1 MISTCLKTLLAM
13 LLAAGTAAQ
22 AATLRWAGRGDA
34 PTLDP
39 HSFNEGFTDTLVGHV
54 YEHLV
59 RVDRE
64 QRRVPGLAESWQVV
78 NDTTWRFTVRRGVV
92 FSDGSPFTA
101 ADAVFSIERA
111 QQASSQQAYF
121 ARQLGKPVLVDDRT
135 FELRLEKPNPLLIEH
150 QLNVRMMSAAWCKAN
165 GADKVPNFTQKE
177 EAFSTRHALGTG
189 PYMLES
195 YEPGV
200 KAVLVRNPKWWDRNE
215 GNIDRIV
222 YTPIANDGTRTAA
235 LLAGDIDFT
244 HDTPPQDTTR
254 LSRDPAVKLSTGPE
268 NRILFFAMDQQRDE
282 LLYASVKGRNP
293 FKDVRVREAFML
305 AIDAEAIK
313 ANTMR
318 GQSVPTACL
327 APAAIGCLAPEL
339 ERRPAADPA
348 KAKALLAAA
357 GYPEGFELTLDC
369 PNDRYVN
376 DQAICLA
383 AAAMLGKVGVKV
395 KVDARPKSIYFQK
408 IERHDTSF
416 YLLGWGGG
424 TTDAQGTLDP
434 IAHRP
439 DAASKKGEYNYGG
452 SGDAELDRLLDAA
465 GTDMNAERRA
475 RLIGDAQRRVMQ
487 QFYLLP
493 LHRQM
498 ITWVGRRNV
507 APVVMPDNGVRAQ
520 WMRID

>member
-1 MISTCLKTLLAM
+1 MRRIAALFLLV
-13 LLAAGTAAQ
+13 LPLAVPAQ
-22 AATLRWAGRGDA
+22 TLRWASQGD
-34 PTLDP
+34 PMTMDP
-39 HSFNEGFTDTLVGHV
+39 HSQNEGLTNTVNGQV
-54 YEHLV
+54 YERLT
-59 RVDRE
+59 RRDRAL
-64 QRRVPGLAESWQVV
+64 RIVPSLATEWSQTGP
-78 NDTTWRFTVRRGVV
+78 TTWRFKLRPGVKFHDGAPFGAEDVV
-92 FSDGSPFTA
+92 FSVNRAKDEAGTFSVYGKALGTPVAIDPLTVEFRL
-101 ADAVFSIERA
+101 DRVNPVFLE
-111 QQASSQQAYF
+111 
-121 ARQLGKPVLVDDRT
+121 QLDLIFVMNKAWAEKHKVQKP
-135 FELRLEKPNPLLIEH
+135 
-150 QLNVRMMSAAWCKAN
+150 LNFKA
-165 GADKVPNFTQKE
+165 KE
-177 EAFSTRHALGTG
+177 ESYASFAANGTG
-189 PYMLES
+189 PYQLVKR
-195 YEPGV
+195 EPGIRTSF
-200 KAVLVRNPKWWDRNE
+200 KRFAGWWGKPE
-215 GNIDRIV
+215 GNVQEIV
-222 YTPIANDGTRTAA
+222 YLPIANDATRLAA
-235 LLAGDIDFT
+235 LLSGEIDFV
-244 HDTPPQDTTR
+244 
-254 LSRDPAVKLSTGPE
+254 LDPAPRDIARLRNTAGVKIVEGPE
-268 NRILFFAMDQQRDE
+268 NRIVFIGMDQQRDE
-282 LLYASVKGRNP
+282 LLHGSVKDRNP